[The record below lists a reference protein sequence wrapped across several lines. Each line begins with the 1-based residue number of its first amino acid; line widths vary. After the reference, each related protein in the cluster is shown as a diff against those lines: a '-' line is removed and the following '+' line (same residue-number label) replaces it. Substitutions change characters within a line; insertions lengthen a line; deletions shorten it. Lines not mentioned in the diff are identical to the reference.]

1 MNIGSHNGIYIFIH
15 SWVIPFDVGQI
26 SSASVVQSLFGVTW
40 GANAPLSERPVSLV
54 S

>member
-1 MNIGSHNGIYIFIH
+1 MNIGGRNGIRIFTH

-26 SSASVVQSLFGVTW
+26 SSASVVRSLVGVTW
-40 GANAPLSERPVSLV
+40 GAKAPLSERPESLV